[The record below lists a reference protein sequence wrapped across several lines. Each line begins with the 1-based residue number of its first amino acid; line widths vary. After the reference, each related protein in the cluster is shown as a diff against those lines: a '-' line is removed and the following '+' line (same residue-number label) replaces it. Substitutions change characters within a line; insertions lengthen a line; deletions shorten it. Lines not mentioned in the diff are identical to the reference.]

1 MGPAF
6 ESQRNHFYKT
16 LITNNIISVFS
27 SKAAALNK
35 KNCISTNIF
44 EQNCIVELYS
54 SLFTMATIRLTVLNS
69 IKESNGKL
77 PILICI
83 SQKKDRAY
91 IKTEFLLDDISEFED
106 GRVVYRKDAGI
117 INKRIQFV
125 FSQYKEKYDS
135 IADLEFL
142 SASQIKYVITA
153 KERPPYISFIEYW
166 KKRIADF
173 RKDGR
178 ESYAKMNE
186 DTIKL
191 FIKAEGD
198 IPIPAI
204 NYKIVEHFNKWMIT
218 HEYADGNI
226 GIRLTHLKARIN
238 ELIRE
243 SVLKVEVHPFAY
255 TKIPSATPKECDLSI
270 EEFRKI
276 LNADFTGKELNL
288 ARDMFLLSFYLCGIN
303 LKDLLSVHF
312 DNSNYLSFERSKTS
326 RSKRG
331 DSRLTIP
338 IHAVAAQIIDK
349 YLKKGKIDLGYS
361 FSYQNLQ
368 RFINRGMKKMRKSL
382 EINSTVCFYSAR
394 KTFAQFASELG
405 IPDGVIDYCLG
416 HSDKSR
422 GVIRYYT
429 KVKQKQA
436 EIAINRVID
445 YVNNPEKYKDYIEM
459 KADIMMMKG

>member
-1 MGPAF
+1 
-6 ESQRNHFYKT
+6 
-16 LITNNIISVFS
+16 
-27 SKAAALNK
+27 
-35 KNCISTNIF
+35 
-44 EQNCIVELYS
+44 
-54 SLFTMATIRLTVLNS
+54 
-69 IKESNGKL
+69 
-77 PILICI
+77 
-83 SQKKDRAY
+83 
-91 IKTEFLLDDISEFED
+91 
-106 GRVVYRKDAGI
+106 
-117 INKRIQFV
+117 
-125 FSQYKEKYDS
+125 
-135 IADLEFL
+135 
-142 SASQIKYVITA
+142 
-153 KERPPYISFIEYW
+153 
-166 KKRIADF
+166 
-173 RKDGR
+173 
-178 ESYAKMNE
+178 MNE

-382 EINSTVCFYSAR
+382 EINF
-394 KTFAQFASELG
+394 
-405 IPDGVIDYCLG
+405 
-416 HSDKSR
+416 HSLFLFRQKNLR
-422 GVIRYYT
+422 PIRL
-429 KVKQKQA
+429 
-436 EIAINRVID
+436 
-445 YVNNPEKYKDYIEM
+445 
-459 KADIMMMKG
+459 